1 MEIKM
6 HLSKHQ
12 LLLIFTPLLLSGVLY
27 FISDM
32 LIQNMHYLYPN
43 YQEFQAKSLNNK
55 TQIYLNLATKKTLF
69 YTMKE
74 NIKTRQGATTWL
86 SDTILYQKPEQDQ
99 ELQSLKNNLTSKIQ
113 SQVKALPV
121 LRVEAIFPKH
131 NMVIINGKILHL
143 GAYIND
149 AKIMQ
154 IKNDSVLLKQ
164 KKGLKWVYIFK

>member
-1 MEIKM
+1 M

-12 LLLIFTPLLLSGVLY
+12 LLLISAPLLLTGVFY

-32 LIQNMHYLYPN
+32 LVQNMHYLYPN

-55 TQIYLNLATKKTLF
+55 TQIYLNLAAKKTLF

-74 NIKTRQGATTWL
+74 NIKTRQAATTWI
-86 SDTILYQKPEQDQ
+86 SDALYEKPEHKK
-99 ELQSLKNNLTSKIQ
+99 ELQSQKNNITSKTE
-113 SQVKALPV
+113 SQVKALPIF
-121 LRVEAIFPKH
+121 RVEAIFPKN

-149 AKIMQ
+149 AKIIQ
-154 IKNDSVLLKQ
+154 IKNDSVLLQQ
-164 KKGLKWVYIFK
+164 KKGLKWLYIFK

>member
-1 MEIKM
+1 M

-12 LLLIFTPLLLSGVLY
+12 LLLIFTPFLLSVLFY
-27 FISDM
+27 FIADM
-32 LIQNMHYLYPN
+32 LVQNMHYFYPN
-43 YQEFQAKSLNNK
+43 YQELQAKSLNNK

-74 NIKTRQGATTWL
+74 NIKTRQSATTWM
-86 SDTILYQKPEQDQ
+86 SNAMYQQHEQEQ
-99 ELQSLKNNLTSKIQ
+99 KLQSLKDNLTPKVQ
-113 SQVKALPV
+113 SQVKTSPL
-121 LRVEAIFPKH
+121 LRLEAIFPKH

-149 AKIMQ
+149 TKIIK